1 MESLLWFHFFLY
13 LCQIIINFFVMET
26 IVNDSNMIEYDIFKT
41 LYLIKTDEDLYS
53 VYSTFTSKSINELI
67 SDIKNDSLD
76 DKLNNTIYD
85 IFESIILVE
94 EKYIEIYEKITHDFG
109 IVIKKPEQTI
119 NVDVSKSKLPRRYGK
134 DKVLNDIKKDNRKA
148 TQAEKTMIALN
159 NIKNLYC
166 ILERKLINDIF
177 VERNEFDG
185 SKILEDEEYRDII
198 ALQEL
203 MSNKL
208 KNIIKKK

>member
-1 MESLLWFHFFLY
+1 
-13 LCQIIINFFVMET
+13 MET
-26 IVNDSNMIEYDIFKT
+26 IVNDSNVIEYDIFKT
-41 LYLIKTDEDLYS
+41 LYLIKMDEDLYS
-53 VYSTFTSKSINELI
+53 VYSTFTSKDINEII
-67 SDIKNDSLD
+67 SDIKNNILD
-76 DKLNNTIYD
+76 DKLNNIIYD
-85 IFESIILVE
+85 IFETIILIE
-94 EKYIEIYEKITHDFG
+94 DKYVEIYKNITHDFG
-109 IVIKKPEQTI
+109 VVVNKPKETT
-119 NVDVSKSKLPRRYGK
+119 NVSVSKFKLPRRYGK
-134 DKVLNDIKKDNRKA
+134 YKVLDDIKKDNRKA
-148 TQAEKTMIALN
+148 TQAEKTMISLN

-203 MSNKL
+203 MTNKL